1 MRPYST
7 DLRERVVAAAE
18 CGELSI
24 RQIVHLFAVSLS
36 FVVRLL
42 QRYRRTASLQPA
54 PHAGG
59 PTPKFDARTV
69 ERLLQLVAD
78 QPDATL
84 AELRERLGVSC
95 HLSTIAR
102 ILKKH
107 RITRKKKSHHAQER
121 DTPRVQAL
129 RQAFD
134 QKMAHV
140 DPAHLVFVDETG
152 ATTALDRPYARAPA
166 GTRVEATTPGA
177 WQNVTLIVGLR
188 TTEVV
193 APIAFPGATDR
204 EAFASYVIQ
213 ALVPQLQKGDVV
225 VWDNLKPH
233 KNPQVVE
240 AIRAVGARVEPL
252 PPWSPDKTP
261 IEELFSKVKTC
272 LRKVGARTFD
282 TVVAAMGEAL
292 DWVTPKDINGW
303 FHDRAAYVY
312 AMH

>member
-1 MRPYST
+1 MQPYST
-7 DLRERVVAAAE
+7 DLRERIVAAVE
-18 CGELSI
+18 RRELSI
-24 RQIVHLFAVSLS
+24 RQIVHIFTVSLS

-42 QRYRRTASLQPA
+42 QRYRRTGSLAPA

-59 PTPKFDARTV
+59 PTPKFDAPTV
-69 ERLLQLVAD
+69 ERLLQLVRE

-84 AELRERLGVSC
+84 AELRERLGVCC
-95 HLSTIAR
+95 HLSSIAR

-107 RITRKKKSHHAQER
+107 RITRKKKTHHAQER
-121 DTPRVQAL
+121 DTPRVQAQ

-134 QKMAHV
+134 QKMARV

-166 GTRVEATTPGA
+166 GTRVEAAIPGE
-177 WQNVTLIVGLR
+177 WHNVTLIVGLR
-188 TTEVV
+188 PTAVV

-204 EAFASYVIQ
+204 EAFESYVEQ
-213 ALVPQLQKGDVV
+213 ALVPQLQQGDVV

-233 KNPQVVE
+233 QNPQVVQ
-240 AIRAVGARVEPL
+240 AIEAVGARVEPL

-261 IEELFSKVKTC
+261 IEELFSKVKTH
-272 LRKVGARTFD
+272 LQKVAARTFE
-282 TVVAAMGEAL
+282 TVVGAMGEAL
-292 DWVTPKDINGW
+292 VLVTPKDIDGW
-303 FHDRAAYVY
+303 FQDRCAY

>member
-1 MRPYST
+1 MQPYSA
-7 DLRERVVAAAE
+7 DLRERILAAVE
-18 CGELSI
+18 RGEHSL
-24 RQIVHLFAVSLS
+24 RQIVHIFAVSLS

-42 QRYRRTASLQPA
+42 QRYRRTGSLQPA

-59 PTPKFDARTV
+59 PLPKFDAPTS

-84 AELRERLGVSC
+84 AELRQRLGVSC

-107 RITRKKKSHHAQER
+107 RITRKKKTYHAQER
-121 DTPRVQAL
+121 DTPRVQAQ

-134 QKMAHV
+134 QKMATV

-166 GTRVEATTPGA
+166 GTRVEATVPGA

-188 TTEVV
+188 PTEVV
-193 APIAFPGATDR
+193 APLAFVGATDR
-204 EAFASYVIQ
+204 EAFATYVEQ
-213 ALVPQLQKGDVV
+213 VLVPQLQEGDVV
-225 VWDNLKPH
+225 VWDNLRPH

-240 AIRAVGARVEPL
+240 AIQAVGARVEPL

-261 IEELFSKVKTC
+261 IEELFSKVKTYV
-272 LRKVGARTFD
+272 RKVAARTFD
-282 TVVAAMGEAL
+282 TVVTAMGEGL
-292 DWVTPKDINGW
+292 DAVTPKDIGGW
-303 FHDRAAYVY
+303 FQDRAAY

>member
-1 MRPYST
+1 MRPYSS
-7 DLRERVVAAAE
+7 DLRERILAAVE
-18 CGELSI
+18 RGEHSI
-24 RQIVHLFAVSLS
+24 RQLAHIFAVSLS

-42 QRYRRTASLQPA
+42 HRYRRTGSIQPA

-59 PTPKFDARTV
+59 PTPKFDGPTV
-69 ERLLQLVAD
+69 ARLLQLVCE

-84 AELRERLGVSC
+84 AELRDRLGVRC

-102 ILKKH
+102 VLKKQ
-107 RITRKKKSHHAQER
+107 RITRKKKTTHAQER
-121 DTPRVQAL
+121 DTPRVQAQ
-129 RQAFD
+129 RRDFD

-188 TTEVV
+188 PTEVV
-193 APIAFPGATDR
+193 APIAFAGATDR
-204 EAFASYVIQ
+204 EAFASYVEQ
-213 ALVPQLQKGDVV
+213 ALVPQLQPGDVV
-225 VWDNLKPH
+225 LWDNLKPH
-233 KNPQVVE
+233 KNPQVVQ
-240 AIRAVGARVEPL
+240 AIQAVGARVEPL
-252 PPWSPDKTP
+252 PPWSADKTP
-261 IEELFSKVKTC
+261 IEELFSKAKTY
-272 LRKVGARTFD
+272 LRKVAARTFD

-292 DWVTPKDINGW
+292 ALVTPKDISGW
-303 FHDRAAYVY
+303 FQDRCAY

>member
-7 DLRERVVAAAE
+7 DLRERIVAAVE
-18 CGELSI
+18 RGEHSI
-24 RQIVHLFAVSLS
+24 RQIVQLFAVSLS

-42 QRYRRTASLQPA
+42 QRYRRTGSLQPA
-54 PHAGG
+54 PHSGG
-59 PTPKFDARTV
+59 PRLKFDVPTV
-69 ERLLQLVAD
+69 ERLLQLVRG

-84 AELRERLGVSC
+84 AELRARLGVNC

-107 RITRKKKSHHAQER
+107 RITRKKKTRHAQER
-121 DTPRVQAL
+121 DTPRVRAQ
-129 RQAFD
+129 RRAFD
-134 QKMAHV
+134 RKMADV
-140 DPAHLVFVDETG
+140 DPSHLVFVDETG
-152 ATTALDRPYARAPA
+152 ATTALDRPYGRAPA
-166 GTRVEATTPGA
+166 GTRVEVATPGE

-188 TTEVV
+188 PTEVV

-204 EAFASYVIQ
+204 EAFASYVEQ
-213 ALVPQLQKGDVV
+213 ALVPQLQEGDVV
-225 VWDNLKPH
+225 VWDNLQPH
-233 KNPQVVE
+233 KNPKVVE

-261 IEELFSKVKTC
+261 IEELFSKAKTY
-272 LRKVGARTFD
+272 LRKVAARTFE

-292 DWVTPKDINGW
+292 DLVTPKDICGW
-303 FHDRAAYVY
+303 FQDRCAY